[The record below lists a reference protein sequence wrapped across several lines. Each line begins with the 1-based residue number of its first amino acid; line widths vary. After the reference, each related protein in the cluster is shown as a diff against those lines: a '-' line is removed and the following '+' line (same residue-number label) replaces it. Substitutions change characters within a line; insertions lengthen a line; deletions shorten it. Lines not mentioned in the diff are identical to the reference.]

1 MIKTYIFSQ
10 LGIIPGVPGE
20 FGAGS
25 IISVDEDTNTI
36 VEAQEVHVLEEVEA
50 EKPLREQKTQKTL
63 GDTNKEL

>member
-10 LGIIPGVPGE
+10 LGIIPGIPGE

-25 IISVDEDTNTI
+25 IVSVDEDTNTI
-36 VEAQEVHVLEEVEA
+36 VEAQEVHVLEEA